1 MTKRLKEIAKQMMD
15 RTARV
20 TNILSG
26 EKLKK
31 DLDRNINLF
40 LPTILLMPLWSSLK
54 KYQKNLK
61 LIFIH

>member
-15 RTARV
+15 RIAHV

-31 DLDRNINLF
+31 DLDKNINLF
-40 LPTILLMPLWSSLK
+40 SPTTLVMPLWNSLK
-54 KYQKNLK
+54 KYQKN
-61 LIFIH
+61 